1 MESPVCQASKS
12 TGAILRRWCLPCSPY
27 SYLIFS
33 KTQGQVL
40 AGSRGTALWI
50 AARALDGFCAC
61 TLNPS
66 QWLSKPADLLE
77 IRLGLN
83 KVRLQASKKDECPLM
98 HPHSSH
104 QEARSRALFY
114 SILTYQWAFLSPAF
128 ITTYLG
134 TLKYFKYP
142 RRTSRAYILASCLEL
157 GFYITV
163 FLSSLSHSHPSFRRL
178 FSFSLWQRQ

>member
-12 TGAILRRWCLPCSPY
+12 TGAILRRWRLPCSPH
-27 SYLIFS
+27 SYLIFP
-33 KTQGQVL
+33 KTQEQVL
-40 AGSRGTALWI
+40 AGSREQHGGLQPMPWTV
-50 AARALDGFCAC
+50 FVPVP
-61 TLNPS
+61 LNPS
-66 QWLSKPADLLE
+66 QWLSKPAALLE

-83 KVRLQASKKDECPLM
+83 KVRLQASKKDACPLM

-134 TLKYFKYP
+134 ALKYFKYP
-142 RRTSRAYILASCLEL
+142 RRTSRAYILATCLEL
-157 GFYITV
+157 DFYITM
-163 FLSSLSHSHPSFRRL
+163 FLSSSFHSHPSFRRL

>member
-1 MESPVCQASKS
+1 MLGAGEPHCGLQPMPWMVSVPV
-12 TGAILRRWCLPCSPY
+12 P
-27 SYLIFS
+27 
-33 KTQGQVL
+33 
-40 AGSRGTALWI
+40 
-50 AARALDGFCAC
+50 
-61 TLNPS
+61 LNPS
-66 QWLSKPADLLE
+66 QWLSKPAALLE

-83 KVRLQASKKDECPLM
+83 KVRLQASKKDACPLM

-134 TLKYFKYP
+134 ALKYFKYP
-142 RRTSRAYILASCLEL
+142 RRTSRAYILATCLEL
-157 GFYITV
+157 GFCITM
-163 FLSSLSHSHPSFRRL
+163 FLSSSFHSHPSFRRL